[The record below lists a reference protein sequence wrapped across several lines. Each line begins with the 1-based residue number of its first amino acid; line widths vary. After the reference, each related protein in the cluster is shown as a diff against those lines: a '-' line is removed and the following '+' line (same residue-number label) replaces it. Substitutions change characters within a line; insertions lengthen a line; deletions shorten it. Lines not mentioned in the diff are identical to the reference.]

1 MESARCKQP
10 PCTQLD
16 PVAASEARDATIL
29 CGLKLRET
37 SLLLAKGDPRGLRAV
52 ELQRSV
58 ARCRP
63 WYGNCVSQFLLV
75 VAVSVALA
83 RVLMPIESAA
93 AQPLY
98 ESV

>member
-1 MESARCKQP
+1 MESPRWWKQP
-10 PCTQLD
+10 SCTQLD
-16 PVAASEARDATIL
+16 PIIAGSEARDAMIL

-58 ARCRP
+58 ERCRP
-63 WYGNCVSQFLLV
+63 WYGNCVSQFVLV

-83 RVLMPIESAA
+83 SVLMRC
-93 AQPLY
+93 
-98 ESV
+98 

>member
-37 SLLLAKGDPRGLRAV
+37 SLLLAKGDSRGLRAI

-58 ARCRP
+58 ERCP
-63 WYGNCVSQFLLV
+63 WYGTCVSQIGLL

-83 RVLMPIESAA
+83 SVLMWR
-93 AQPLY
+93 
-98 ESV
+98 